1 MKTKSLALTG
11 LTVLLAS
18 TLVGCSNTNYSSKK
32 DSDNNTKTVQVAK
45 KDKYYFKDNKL
56 VIHDLNI
63 QITQTKIIQPGET
76 GNEYGE
82 KPVIA
87 FWYKV
92 TNKTNKE
99 IDAMTAWIAVFK
111 AFQDNNSNTVNE
123 LEVASLPDDRFL
135 DTQSQTIKRNGT
147 VENAVAYTLSDT
159 TTPVKLTATKGVDGK
174 KLGSM
179 TTLEALD
186 NGKYTR
192 RLHVS
197 KS

>member
-18 TLVGCSNTNYSSKK
+18 TLVGCSSGNESSSK
-32 DSDNNTKTVQVAK
+32 SDTADKTVKVK
-45 KDKYYFKDNKL
+45 KKASTYFKDNKL
-56 VIHDLNI
+56 VNKDYDID
-63 QITQTKIIQPGET
+63 ITQTKVIQVGET

-111 AFQDNNSNTVNE
+111 AVQDNNSNTVNE

-135 DTQSQTIKRNGT
+135 DTQSQTIKKNGT
-147 VENAVAYTLSDT
+147 VEDAVAYTLSDT
-159 TTPVKLTATKGVDGK
+159 TTPVKLTAENIVTGK
-174 KLGSM
+174 SLGSM
-179 TTLEALD
+179 TYKL
-186 NGKYTR
+186 N
-192 RLHVS
+192 
-197 KS
+197 

>member
-11 LTVLLAS
+11 LTVILAS
-18 TLVGCSNTNYSSKK
+18 TLVGCSNTNSSSEK

-45 KDKYYFKDNKL
+45 KDKYYFKDSKL

-82 KPVIA
+82 KPVIV

-111 AFQDNNSNTVNE
+111 AVQDNNSNTVNE
-123 LEVASLPDDRFL
+123 LEVVSLPDDRFL
-135 DTQSQTIKRNGT
+135 DTQSQTIKKNGT

-159 TTPVKLTATKGVDGK
+159 TTPVKLTATKGVGGK
-174 KLGSM
+174 NLGSM
-179 TTLEALD
+179 TYKLQ
-186 NGKYTR
+186 
-192 RLHVS
+192 
-197 KS
+197 

>member
-11 LTVLLAS
+11 LTVLLVS
-18 TLVGCSNTNYSSKK
+18 TLVGCSNTNSSSKK
-32 DSDNNTKTVQVAK
+32 DSDNNAKTVKVAK

-63 QITQTKIIQPGET
+63 RITQTKIIQPGET

-111 AFQDNNSNTVNE
+111 AVQDNNSNTVNE

-135 DTQSQTIKRNGT
+135 DTQSQTIKKNGT
-147 VENAVAYTLSDT
+147 VENAFAYTLSDT
-159 TTPVKLTATKGVDGK
+159 TTPVKLTATKGVGGK

-179 TTLEALD
+179 TYKLQ
-186 NGKYTR
+186 
-192 RLHVS
+192 
-197 KS
+197 

>member
-18 TLVGCSNTNYSSKK
+18 TLVGCSNTNSSSKK

-63 QITQTKIIQPGET
+63 QITQTKIIQLGET

-111 AFQDNNSNTVNE
+111 AVQDNNSNTVNE

-135 DTQSQTIKRNGT
+135 DTQSQTIKKNGT
-147 VENAVAYTLSDT
+147 VENAVAYTLSDA
-159 TTPVKLTATKGVDGK
+159 TTPVKLTATKGIGGK

-179 TTLEALD
+179 TY
-186 NGKYTR
+186 K
-192 RLHVS
+192 LH
-197 KS
+197 

>member
-63 QITQTKIIQPGET
+63 RITQTKIIQPGET

-111 AFQDNNSNTVNE
+111 AVQDNNSNTVNE

-135 DTQSQTIKRNGT
+135 DSQSQTIKKNGT

-159 TTPVKLTATKGVDGK
+159 TTPVKLNATKGIDGK

-179 TTLEALD
+179 TYKLQ
-186 NGKYTR
+186 
-192 RLHVS
+192 
-197 KS
+197 